1 MTTWR
6 DEDAPRPRQPYHWV
20 HSHVGNKLERLQA
33 DSRPATDLE
42 VAEQLARLIG
52 CFNAS
57 SADNE
62 VYGAELIDL
71 VAEAKPTIGDI
82 QEARR
87 WLLRTSVFR
96 PAIAEVLN
104 ALSLA
109 QEERLL
115 WIRSIPKPASTAPLE
130 PPKPQIEHKQAI
142 NINVVNDLAE
152 TDRNYIDGRL

>member
-1 MTTWR
+1 MTVWR

-20 HSHVGNKLERLQA
+20 RSHVGNKLERLQA

-71 VAEAKPTIGDI
+71 VAEAKPKIGDI

-96 PAIAEVLN
+96 PAIAEVL
-104 ALSLA
+104 AAISLA

-115 WIRSIPKPASTAPLE
+115 WIRSIPKPKSAIE
-130 PPKPQIEHKQAI
+130 PPTPQLEHRQAVQI
-142 NINVVNDLAE
+142 DLVIDDDLAA
-152 TDRNYIDGRL
+152 LPL